1 MAVKISQKV
10 AEKLATRHGVTD
22 EEIIECFANR
32 TAGFLLDTRAEHKTD
47 PDTRWFVAQT
57 NRGRCLKVVFIPID
71 RNIHIRTAYEANPD
85 EIRIYNKFT

>member
-1 MAVKISQKV
+1 MAVKISPSV
-10 AEKLATRHGVTD
+10 AEKLAKKHNVTN

-57 NRGRCLKVVFIPID
+57 SRGRCLKVVFIPID
-71 RNIHIRTAYEANPD
+71 QNIHIRTAYEANSE
-85 EIRIYNKFT
+85 EIRIYNKFA